1 MKKELTLSMTLRS
14 LALSGVVAF
23 ASVSAFGQGNSVTLV
38 PPHDSVLPDSFGA
51 FQKVVAGPVS
61 DNVTGV
67 GPLLAEPTMSLV
79 NARKEALE
87 ECGPKRSEVVTY
99 RGPGGR
105 TLKVEAV
112 EFGDYTGA
120 WSAYTLVRKPGAKD
134 AKELGQ
140 NDAVADNAV
149 LFTSGA
155 TLVVAFPAT
164 SADIA
169 ALKPLAAGIA
179 QVHGSAAQPPLL
191 PTYLPEKG
199 LAAGSVRYALGAAT
213 YAAQGGVLPA
223 ASIGWDKSAEAIT
236 AHYVDRRGDETL
248 TLLLYPTPQITAAH
262 LKTVQGLMP
271 NAASRKEA
279 ELVMLATG
287 SFAPEQAQKM
297 LENIHMKQQV
307 AFDRTQMPEFSNAN
321 DVPHTYSLLHN
332 IAILSCFL
340 MAAAVLLGLFFGG
353 GRAIIRVLR
362 GQDAAMDVEF
372 LSLKLANQNAKPQFG
387 ETPKA

>member
-1 MKKELTLSMTLRS
+1 MTFRS
-14 LALSGVVAF
+14 LALFGVVAF
-23 ASVSAFGQGNSVTLV
+23 AGVSAFAQGSSVALV
-38 PPHDSVLPDSFGA
+38 PPHDSVLPDSFGEFHGDTRPA
-51 FQKVVAGPVS
+51 TEGQTAG
-61 DNVTGV
+61 GMR
-67 GPLLAEPTMSLV
+67 PLPKEPPMSLV
-79 NARKEALE
+79 NANKEALQ
-87 ECGPKRSEVVTY
+87 ECGPKRSEVKTY
-99 RGPGGR
+99 LGPGGR
-105 TLKVEAV
+105 VLKAEAV

-120 WSAYTLVRKPGAKD
+120 WSAYTLLRKPGAKD
-134 AKELGQ
+134 ARDLGS
-140 NDAVADNAV
+140 NDVAADGAV

-164 SADIA
+164 AAD
-169 ALKPLAAGIA
+169 LKLLQPLAAGIA

-199 LAAGSVRYALGAAT
+199 LVPGSVRYALGPAT
-213 YAAQGGVLPA
+213 YAADGGVLPA
-223 ASIGWDKSAEAIT
+223 PIVGWDESAEAVT
-236 AHYVDRRGDETL
+236 AHYVDKRGDETL
-248 TLLLYPTPQITAAH
+248 TLLLYPTPQITAQH

-271 NAASRKEA
+271 KAATRKEA

-287 SFAPEQAQKM
+287 SFVPEQAQKM

-307 AFDRTQMPEFSNAN
+307 AFDRTQMPEFSTAN

-353 GRAIIRVLR
+353 GRALVRVMR

-372 LSLKLANQNAKPQFG
+372 LSLKLANQNAKPQFN
-387 ETPKA
+387 EPPSA